1 MFQVFLV
8 EKEVVHT
15 TTTRWPIW
23 RWFNYFHRTWCW
35 TWNAMFFFGIVLPW
49 CSPVGLR
56 ALFSIEP
63 FMPDL
68 ELSQVNGT
76 LFPRKSSLTLTLCSR
91 LLTLWRHISKS
102 RTHFETEPDTGFIG
116 KGFTRHVNRL
126 WNYLVKGLFGTL
138 AIVLGFPLLCLT
150 VTAVSLGI
158 AFTAVLWM
166 PCLTLV
172 VQLSNAI
179 IYDLD
184 SPEATRNRFFVIFQ
198 ALLWNIGFLGC
209 LQPLAAL
216 FVAIVVCP
224 IISLFILTG
233 EDIIIKCYQACKHGL
248 TLNVMSIY

>member
-1 MFQVFLV
+1 
-8 EKEVVHT
+8 
-15 TTTRWPIW
+15 
-23 RWFNYFHRTWCW
+23 
-35 TWNAMFFFGIVLPW
+35 MFFFGIILPW
-49 CSPVGLR
+49 CSPFGLR
-56 ALFSIEP
+56 ALFSIDP

-138 AIVLGFPLLCLT
+138 AIVVGFPILCVA
-150 VTAVSLGI
+150 VTLVSLAI
-158 AFTAVLWM
+158 ALSAVLWM

-172 VQLSNAI
+172 VQISNAVV
-179 IYDLD
+179 YDLD
-184 SPEATRNRFFVIFQ
+184 SPEATRNRFFVLFQ

-216 FVAIVVCP
+216 VVAVCICPFV
-224 IISLFILTG
+224 SLFILTG
-233 EDIIIKCYQACKHGL
+233 EFRIILQ
-248 TLNVMSIY
+248 